1 MCLEICFVH
10 DVCKGYSVVWTLIGL
25 HLLGCGSV
33 SQQQS
38 RKKDKILKEAWYC
51 LRTRMLTL
59 CWHAPV
65 APCWTQHGLVF
76 FVVILMIQTPVCS
89 RSYSHQLVTSSLCP
103 ERQFSLRHLLPYLSR
118 WLLPTCHGLG
128 RLGRCSSKA
137 EKKWENLCTSFIIF
151 PHLSLKSASWSQ
163 FSEGT
168 QEDCLWQMFP
178 FSRFLFAV
186 C

>member
-1 MCLEICFVH
+1 MRVCITAAKQEEGQNIEGGMILLAH
-10 DVCKGYSVVWTLIGL
+10 KDVDPVLTCTSCSLLNPTWT
-25 HLLGCGSV
+25 C
-33 SQQQS
+33 
-38 RKKDKILKEAWYC
+38 
-51 LRTRMLTL
+51 
-59 CWHAPV
+59 
-65 APCWTQHGLVF
+65 F

-89 RSYSHQLVTSSLCP
+89 RSYSHPLVTSRLCP

-137 EKKWENLCTSFIIF
+137 EKTWENLCTSFIIF